1 MKRASIAWSAV
12 ICCGILLQHDAWAQ
26 SRSSVTKKSS
36 AATSSRSRLEDPEFE
51 SDSSTRSRYRTADPF
66 DEEAG
71 GRIRQTSQGDT
82 TLPPLYD
89 YGYDDPPPIRS
100 DLPPLRSYSLD
111 PIVEAPSTAASYS
124 VEPNQLWAHRSGVW
138 ADFLFAKVRGTDVTY
153 ATPVDGTLST
163 SVPLG
168 PQAVTGFDYQPGY
181 RIGGAWA
188 IDCGSSIT
196 ANYMSYQTSTED
208 NAHLAGGGGTFFRAD
223 TVLPGTLNVAADSL
237 TAKAFNYVDIQTAD
251 LNFKSLL
258 WYGDCYSVNYVLGAK
273 YSHLDQ
279 QFNARYSVL
288 GKTNVDT
295 EVDFDGAGPRVGL
308 EGERFFP
315 NSGFM
320 TYSKGA
326 LNLLCGG
333 SSAKYL
339 QTNVFTGIQGQ
350 TSLSQGRVV
359 FMPELELGA
368 GWQNCT
374 GRFRVTAGYY
384 VAGWFN
390 MLSTPEYLSTVRTDQ
405 NSFEHQIKTLTLDG
419 MTLRAEYRY

>member
-1 MKRASIAWSAV
+1 MIRASIAWSAV
-12 ICCGILLQHDAWAQ
+12 IGCGLLFQHDAWAQ
-26 SRSSVTKKSS
+26 SRSSYKNQSS

-51 SDSSTRSRYRTADPF
+51 SDSSTPSRFRTADPF
-66 DEEAG
+66 DEETM
-71 GRIRQTSQGDT
+71 GRIRQTSQFNAR
-82 TLPPLYD
+82 LPPLDD
-89 YGYDDPPPIRS
+89 YEDPPPIRS
-100 DLPPLRSYSLD
+100 GLPPLRTYQFD
-111 PIVEAPSTAASYS
+111 PIVEDPGTAPSDS
-124 VEPNQLWAHRSGVW
+124 VEPIPLWAHRSSVW
-138 ADFLFAKVRGTDVTY
+138 ADFLFAKVRGADVTY

-168 PQAVTGFDYQPGY
+168 PQAVTGLDYQPGY
-181 RIGGAWA
+181 RVGGAWA
-188 IDCGSSIT
+188 IDCWSSVT
-196 ANYMSYQTSTED
+196 ANYLSYQTSTED

-237 TAKAFNYVDIQTAD
+237 TARAFNYVDIQTAD
-251 LNFKSLL
+251 VNFKSLL

-295 EVDFDGAGPRVGL
+295 DVDFDGAGPRVGL
-308 EGERFFP
+308 EGERFFL

-326 LNLLCGG
+326 LNLLCGA
-333 SSAKYL
+333 SSAKYV

-405 NSFEHQIKTLTLDG
+405 NSFEHQVKTLTLDG